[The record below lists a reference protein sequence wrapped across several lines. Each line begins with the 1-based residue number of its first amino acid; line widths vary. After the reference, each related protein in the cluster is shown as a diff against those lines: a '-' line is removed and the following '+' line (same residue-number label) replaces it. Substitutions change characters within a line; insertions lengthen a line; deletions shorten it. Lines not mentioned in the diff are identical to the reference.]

1 MNRASWDERD
11 RRENRDGSGDF
22 SRGKIIN
29 QKNTIAET
37 IGTPL
42 RCRSSGAHGVT
53 RPTRPFL
60 FSCFPYSLLLLVLL
74 VPSCK
79 QEQRSL
85 VNQPPSGDTQ
95 WARYEV
101 NVAPSRDFAQVK
113 TWWDHNA
120 WSMSE
125 GKQLYEAY
133 NCVGCHAHGGGGM
146 GPALMDN
153 KWIYGSEPYQIYASI
168 RQGRPNGMPSF
179 RGKVPDN
186 QIWEIVAYVRSM
198 SGLADQWYANARDDH
213 LKAAP
218 PPNSVSE
225 ETPHQT
231 SEPKP
236 R

>member
-11 RRENRDGSGDF
+11 RRQRRDGSGDF
-22 SRGKIIN
+22 SGRNIIN
-29 QKNTIAET
+29 QERRKAGKNSR
-37 IGTPL
+37 PL
-42 RCRSSGAHGVT
+42 
-53 RPTRPFL
+53 L
-60 FSCFPYSLLLLVLL
+60 FSRFPYSLFLPLLLIL
-74 VPSCK
+74 PTSCK

-85 VNQPPSGDTQ
+85 VNQPHSADTQ
-95 WARYEV
+95 RARYEV

-179 RGKVPDN
+179 RGKIPDN

-231 SEPKP
+231 SELKP

>member
-1 MNRASWDERD
+1 MNQERRKAGKNS
-11 RRENRDGSGDF
+11 RR
-22 SRGKIIN
+22 
-29 QKNTIAET
+29 
-37 IGTPL
+37 
-42 RCRSSGAHGVT
+42 
-53 RPTRPFL
+53 FL
-60 FSCFPYSLLLLVLL
+60 FSCFPYSLLLLLIL
-74 VPSCK
+74 PTSCK

-85 VNQPPSGDTQ
+85 VNQPHSADTQ
-95 WARYEV
+95 RARYEV

-179 RGKVPDN
+179 QGRIPDY
-186 QIWEIVAYVRSM
+186 QVWQLVAYVRSM
-198 SGLADQWYANARDDH
+198 SGQLSKDVAPSRSDH
-213 LKAAP
+213 MSYKPAEQSLPREHPPQEHPAQLKP
-218 PPNSVSE
+218 EHP
-225 ETPHQT
+225 Q
-231 SEPKP
+231 
-236 R
+236 

>member
-11 RRENRDGSGDF
+11 TRQRRDGSGDF
-22 SRGKIIN
+22 SGRNIIN
-29 QKNTIAET
+29 QERRKAGKNSRR
-37 IGTPL
+37 L
-42 RCRSSGAHGVT
+42 
-53 RPTRPFL
+53 L
-60 FSCFPYSLLLLVLL
+60 FSCFPNSLFLLLFLFA
-74 VPSCK
+74 SCK
-79 QEQRSL
+79 QEQRSV
-85 VNQPPSGDTQ
+85 VNQPTSPDTKRT
-95 WARYEV
+95 RYEV
-101 NVAPSRDFAQVK
+101 NVAPSRDFAHVK

-120 WSMSE
+120 WSMAE
-125 GKQLYEAY
+125 GKQLYEAF

-179 RGKVPDN
+179 RGKIQDS
-186 QIWEIVAYVRSM
+186 QIWEIAGYVRSM

-213 LKAAP
+213 MKGPP

-225 ETPHQT
+225 ETPHNV

-236 R
+236 K